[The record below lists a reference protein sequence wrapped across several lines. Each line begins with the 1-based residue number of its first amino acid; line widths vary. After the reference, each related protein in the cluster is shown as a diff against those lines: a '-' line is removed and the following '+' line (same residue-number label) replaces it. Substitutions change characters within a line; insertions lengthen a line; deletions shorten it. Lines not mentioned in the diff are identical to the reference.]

1 MLYGHE
7 VIARMQAIRAE
18 DHPPLRKI
26 RRLLRFR
33 RDLSQSAARMATGC
47 AILRGDGE
55 AEGAERIELRMLEL
69 LEACEAVRETAAQ
82 VAEEARASRPQVSLM

>member
-1 MLYGHE
+1 MIYGHE
-7 VIARMQAIRAE
+7 VVARMQSIREE

-33 RDLSQSAARMATGC
+33 RDLSQSAARLATGC

-55 AEGAERIELRMLEL
+55 DEGAERIESRMIEL

-82 VAEEARASRPQVSLM
+82 VAAEARGRPQVSLM